1 VLNILKKTMNLF
13 IAIPC
18 YGGNISNLTFHSL
31 FNIIKPLNDM
41 GHNLTIRTLPTE
53 SLISRGRNKFVTMFL
68 DDKKFN
74 GTHLLFID
82 SDIGFTLEN
91 LLRVIEFNR
100 EVVTC
105 TYPVKGFYWQQLLD
119 RIKENTDIDEQTMRD
134 YLLQFNVNLYPNTE
148 FKDGF
153 ARVKES
159 ATGFMMI
166 KREVFTTIM
175 DKNPQLKYKP
185 DLRTGIEGS
194 DNAYDFF
201 PVGIYKEKD
210 GVNRFLSED
219 YYFCR
224 LWEECGGEIW
234 TDLNTSITHLGNCEY
249 HGKMWDQLNRK

>member
-1 VLNILKKTMNLF
+1 
-13 IAIPC
+13 
-18 YGGNISNLTFHSL
+18 
-31 FNIIKPLNDM
+31 M
-41 GHNLTIRTLPTE
+41 GHNLRIETLPTE
-53 SLISRGRNKFVTMFL
+53 SLINRARNKFVTKFL
-68 DDKKFN
+68 DNKEFN

-82 SDIGFTLEN
+82 ADIGFTIQN
-91 LLRVIEFNR
+91 LLRVIEFNK

-119 RIKENTDIDEQTMRD
+119 RIKENNNIDEQTMRD

-148 FKDGF
+148 FKQGF

-166 KREVFTTIM
+166 KRNVFTTII

-185 DLRTGIEGS
+185 DLRTGIENS
-194 DNAYDFF
+194 QNAYDFF

-224 LWEECGGEIW
+224 LAEECGFEIW
-234 TDLNTSITHLGNCEY
+234 TDLSTPITHLGSTEY
-249 HGKMWDQLNRK
+249 HGMFMTQLNRK

>member
-1 VLNILKKTMNLF
+1 MNIL

-18 YGGNISNLTFHSL
+18 YGGNISNMTFHSL
-31 FNIIKPLNDM
+31 FNTIKILNDM
-41 GHNLTIRTLPTE
+41 GHNLRIETLPAE
-53 SLISRGRNKFVTMFL
+53 SLISRGRNKFVTKFL
-68 DDKKFN
+68 DNKDFK
-74 GTHLLFID
+74 GTHILFID
-82 SDIGFTLEN
+82 SDIGFTLQN
-91 LLRVIEFNR
+91 ILRVIEFNR

-119 RIKENTDIDEQTMRD
+119 RIKENNNIDEQTMRD

-185 DLRTGIEGS
+185 DLRTGIENS
-194 DNAYDFF
+194 QNAYDFF
-201 PVGIYKEKD
+201 PVGCYKEKD
-210 GVNRFLSED
+210 GVTRYLSED

-224 LWEECGGEIW
+224 LAEECGFEIW
-234 TDLNTSITHLGNCEY
+234 TDLSTPITHLGSTEY
-249 HGKMWDQLNRK
+249 HGMFMTQLNKK

>member
-1 VLNILKKTMNLF
+1 
-13 IAIPC
+13 
-18 YGGNISNLTFHSL
+18 
-31 FNIIKPLNDM
+31 M
-41 GHNLTIRTLPTE
+41 GHNLRIETLPTE
-53 SLISRGRNKFVTMFL
+53 SLINRARNKFVTKFL
-68 DDKKFN
+68 DNKEFN

-82 SDIGFTLEN
+82 ADIGFTLQN
-91 LLRVIEFNR
+91 LLRVIEFNK

-119 RIKENTDIDEQTMRD
+119 RIKENNNIDEQTMRD

-148 FKDGF
+148 FKNGF

-166 KREVFTTIM
+166 RREVFTTIM

-185 DLRTGIEGS
+185 DLRTGIENS
-194 DNAYDFF
+194 ENAFDFF

-224 LWEECGGEIW
+224 LAEECGFEIW
-234 TDLNTSITHLGNCEY
+234 TDLSTPITHLGSTEY
-249 HGKMWDQLNRK
+249 YGSFMTQLNRK

>member
-1 VLNILKKTMNLF
+1 M
-13 IAIPC
+13 
-18 YGGNISNLTFHSL
+18 TFHSL

-119 RIKENTDIDEQTMRD
+119 RIKENNNIDEKTMRD

-148 FKDGF
+148 FNNGF

-159 ATGFMMI
+159 ATGFMLI
-166 KREVFTTIM
+166 KRKVFTTIM
-175 DKNPQLKYKP
+175 NKNPHLKYKP

-210 GVNRFLSED
+210 GVNRYLSED

-224 LWEECGGEIW
+224 LAEECGFEIW
-234 TDLNTSITHLGNCEY
+234 TDLSTPITHLGSTEY
-249 HGKMWDQLNRK
+249 HGNFITQLNKK

>member
-1 VLNILKKTMNLF
+1 
-13 IAIPC
+13 
-18 YGGNISNLTFHSL
+18 
-31 FNIIKPLNDM
+31 M
-41 GHNLTIRTLPTE
+41 GHNLRIETLPTE
-53 SLISRGRNKFVTMFL
+53 SLINRARNKFVTKFL
-68 DDKKFN
+68 DNKEFN

-82 SDIGFTLEN
+82 ADIGFTLQN
-91 LLRVIEFNR
+91 LLRVIEFNK

-119 RIKENTDIDEQTMRD
+119 RIKENNNIDEQTMRD

-148 FKDGF
+148 FKQGF

-166 KREVFTTIM
+166 RREVFTTIM
-175 DKNPQLKYKP
+175 NKNPQLKYKP
-185 DLRTGIEGS
+185 DLRTGIENS
-194 DNAYDFF
+194 QNAYDFF

-224 LWEECGGEIW
+224 LAEECGFEIW
-234 TDLNTSITHLGNCEY
+234 TDLSTPITHLGSTEY
-249 HGKMWDQLNRK
+249 HGMFMTQLNRK

>member
-1 VLNILKKTMNLF
+1 
-13 IAIPC
+13 
-18 YGGNISNLTFHSL
+18 
-31 FNIIKPLNDM
+31 M
-41 GHNLTIRTLPTE
+41 GHNLRIETLPTE
-53 SLISRGRNKFVTMFL
+53 SLINRARNKFVTKFL
-68 DDKKFN
+68 DNKEFN

-82 SDIGFTLEN
+82 ADIGFTLQN
-91 LLRVIEFNR
+91 LLRVIEFNK

-119 RIKENTDIDEQTMRD
+119 RIKENNNIDEQTMRD

-148 FKDGF
+148 FKNGF

-166 KREVFTTIM
+166 RREVFTTII

-185 DLRTGIEGS
+185 DLRTGIENS
-194 DNAYDFF
+194 QNAYDFF

-224 LWEECGGEIW
+224 LAEECGFEIW
-234 TDLNTSITHLGNCEY
+234 TDLSTPITHLGSTEY
-249 HGKMWDQLNRK
+249 HGMFMTQLNRK

>member
-1 VLNILKKTMNLF
+1 
-13 IAIPC
+13 
-18 YGGNISNLTFHSL
+18 
-31 FNIIKPLNDM
+31 M
-41 GHNLTIRTLPTE
+41 GHNLRIETLPTE
-53 SLISRGRNKFVTMFL
+53 SLINRARNKFVTKFL
-68 DDKKFN
+68 DNKEFN

-82 SDIGFTLEN
+82 ADIGFTIQN
-91 LLRVIEFNR
+91 LLRVIEFNK

-119 RIKENTDIDEQTMRD
+119 RIKENNNIDEQTMRD

-148 FKDGF
+148 FKNGF
-153 ARVKES
+153 GRVKES

-175 DKNPQLKYKP
+175 NKNPQLKYKP

-194 DNAYDFF
+194 ENAYDFF

-224 LWEECGGEIW
+224 LAEKCGFEIW
-234 TDLNTSITHLGNCEY
+234 TDLSTPITHLGSTEY
-249 HGKMWDQLNRK
+249 HGMFMTQLNKK

>member
-1 VLNILKKTMNLF
+1 
-13 IAIPC
+13 
-18 YGGNISNLTFHSL
+18 
-31 FNIIKPLNDM
+31 
-41 GHNLTIRTLPTE
+41 
-53 SLISRGRNKFVTMFL
+53 MFL
-68 DDKKFN
+68 DDKKFD

-119 RIKENTDIDEQTMRD
+119 RIKENNNIDEQTMRD

-148 FKDGF
+148 FKNGF
-153 ARVKES
+153 GRVKES
-159 ATGFMMI
+159 ATGFMLI
-166 KREVFTTIM
+166 KREVFTTII
-175 DKNPQLKYKP
+175 DKFPNLKYKP
-185 DLRTGIEGS
+185 DLRTGIENS
-194 DNAYDFF
+194 QNAFDFF
-201 PVGIYKEKD
+201 PVGIYREKD

-234 TDLNTSITHLGNCEY
+234 TDLSTPITHLGSTEY
-249 HGKMWDQLNRK
+249 HGSFISQLNKK

>member
-1 VLNILKKTMNLF
+1 MNIF

-18 YGGNISNLTFHSL
+18 YAGNISNLTFHSL

-53 SLISRGRNKFVTMFL
+53 SLISRGRNKFATMFL
-68 DDKKFN
+68 DDKEFN

-82 SDIGFTLEN
+82 SDIGFNINN
-91 LLRVIEFNR
+91 LKRVIEFNKD
-100 EVVTC
+100 VVTC

-119 RIKENTDIDEQTMRD
+119 RIKKNTDMDEKLMRD
-134 YLLQFNVNLYPNTE
+134 YLLQFNVNLYPNTQ
-148 FKDGF
+148 FNKGF

-175 DKNPQLKYKP
+175 NKNPHLKYKP

-201 PVGIYKEKD
+201 PVGCYKEKD
-210 GVNRFLSED
+210 GVTRYLSED

-234 TDLNTSITHLGNCEY
+234 TDLQTPITHLGFTEY
-249 HGKMWDQLNRK
+249 HGSFITQLNRR

>member
-1 VLNILKKTMNLF
+1 MNLF

-18 YGGNISNLTFHSL
+18 FGGNVSNLTFHSIL
-31 FNIIKPLNDM
+31 NTLRWLNDQ
-41 GHNLTIRTLPTE
+41 GHNIRVETLPTE
-53 SLISRGRNKFVTMFL
+53 SLINRARNKFVTKFL
-68 DDKKFN
+68 DNKEFN

-82 SDIGFTLEN
+82 ADIGFNIEN
-91 LLRVIEFNR
+91 LKRIIEFDR

-119 RIKENTDIDEQTMRD
+119 RIKKNTDIDEKLMRD

-148 FKDGF
+148 FKNGF

-166 KREVFTTIM
+166 RREVFTTIM
-175 DKNPQLKYKP
+175 DKFPNLKYKP
-185 DLRTGIEGS
+185 DLRTGIENS
-194 DNAYDFF
+194 QNAFDFF

-234 TDLNTSITHLGNCEY
+234 TDLSTPITHLGFTEY
-249 HGKMWDQLNRK
+249 HGSFITQLNRR

>member
-1 VLNILKKTMNLF
+1 MNIF

-31 FNIIKPLNDM
+31 FNIIKPLNDL

-68 DDKKFN
+68 DDKKFD

-82 SDIGFTLEN
+82 SDIGFSLEN
-91 LLRVIEFNR
+91 ILRVIEFNR

-148 FKDGF
+148 FKNGF

-166 KREVFTTIM
+166 KRNVFTTII

-185 DLRTGIEGS
+185 DLRTGIENS
-194 DNAYDFF
+194 QNAYDFF
-201 PVGIYKEKD
+201 PVGIYREKD

-224 LWEECGGEIW
+224 LAEECGFEIW
-234 TDLNTSITHLGNCEY
+234 TDLSTPITHLGFTEY
-249 HGKMWDQLNRK
+249 HGSFITQLNRR

>member
-1 VLNILKKTMNLF
+1 
-13 IAIPC
+13 
-18 YGGNISNLTFHSL
+18 
-31 FNIIKPLNDM
+31 
-41 GHNLTIRTLPTE
+41 
-53 SLISRGRNKFVTMFL
+53 MFL
-68 DDKKFN
+68 DDKKFD
-74 GTHLLFID
+74 GTHLLFVD
-82 SDIGFTLEN
+82 SDIGFSLEN
-91 LLRVIEFNR
+91 ILRVIEFNK

-119 RIKENTDIDEQTMRD
+119 RIKENNNIDEQTMRD

-148 FKDGF
+148 FKNGF

-166 KREVFTTIM
+166 RREVFTTIM

-185 DLRTGIEGS
+185 DLRTGIENS
-194 DNAYDFF
+194 QNAYDFF

-224 LWEECGGEIW
+224 LAEECGFEIW
-234 TDLNTSITHLGNCEY
+234 TDLSTPITHLGSTEY
-249 HGKMWDQLNRK
+249 HGMFMTQLNKK

>member
-1 VLNILKKTMNLF
+1 MNIL

-18 YGGNISNLTFHSL
+18 FGGNVSNLTFHSIL
-31 FNIIKPLNDM
+31 NTLRWLNDQ
-41 GHNLTIRTLPTE
+41 GHNIRVETLPTE
-53 SLISRGRNKFVTMFL
+53 SLINRARNKFVTKFL
-68 DDKKFN
+68 DNKEFN

-82 SDIGFTLEN
+82 ADIGFTIEN
-91 LLRVIEFNR
+91 LKRIIDFNR

-119 RIKENTDIDEQTMRD
+119 RIKENNTIDEQTMRD

-148 FKDGF
+148 FKQGF

-175 DKNPQLKYKP
+175 NKNPQLKYKP
-185 DLRTGIEGS
+185 DLRTGIENS
-194 DNAYDFF
+194 QNAFDFF
-201 PVGIYKEKD
+201 PVGIYREKD

-234 TDLNTSITHLGNCEY
+234 TDLSTPITHLGSTEY
-249 HGKMWDQLNRK
+249 HGSFISQLNKK

>member
-1 VLNILKKTMNLF
+1 M
-13 IAIPC
+13 
-18 YGGNISNLTFHSL
+18 TFHSL
-31 FNIIKPLNDM
+31 FNIIKPLNDL

-68 DDKKFN
+68 DDKKFD

-82 SDIGFTLEN
+82 SDIGFSLEN
-91 LLRVIEFNR
+91 ILRVIEFNR

-119 RIKENTDIDEQTMRD
+119 RIKENTDIDEKTMRD

-148 FKDGF
+148 FKQGF

-175 DKNPQLKYKP
+175 DKFPNLKYKP
-185 DLRTGIEGS
+185 DLRTGIENS
-194 DNAYDFF
+194 QNAFDFF

-224 LWEECGGEIW
+224 LAEECGFEIW
-234 TDLNTSITHLGNCEY
+234 TDLSTPITHLGSTEY
-249 HGKMWDQLNRK
+249 HGMFMTQLNRK

>member
-1 VLNILKKTMNLF
+1 M
-13 IAIPC
+13 
-18 YGGNISNLTFHSL
+18 TFHSIL
-31 FNIIKPLNDM
+31 NTLRWLNDQ
-41 GHNLTIRTLPTE
+41 GHNIRVETLPTE
-53 SLISRGRNKFVTMFL
+53 SLINRARNKFVTKFL
-68 DDKKFN
+68 DNKEFN

-82 SDIGFTLEN
+82 ADIGFNIEN
-91 LLRVIEFNR
+91 LKRIIEFDR

-119 RIKENTDIDEQTMRD
+119 RIKENNNIDEQTMRD

-148 FKDGF
+148 FKNGF

-166 KREVFTTIM
+166 KRNVFTTIM

-234 TDLNTSITHLGNCEY
+234 TDLSTPITHLGSTEY
-249 HGKMWDQLNRK
+249 HGMFMTQLNKK

>member
-1 VLNILKKTMNLF
+1 MNIL

-31 FNIIKPLNDM
+31 FNCIKTLNDM
-41 GHNLTIRTLPTE
+41 GHNLRIETLPTE
-53 SLISRGRNKFVTMFL
+53 SLINRARNKFVTKFL
-68 DDKKFN
+68 DNKEFN

-82 SDIGFTLEN
+82 ADIGFTLHN
-91 LLRVIEFNR
+91 LLRVIEFNK

-119 RIKENTDIDEQTMRD
+119 RIKENNNIDEQTMRD

-148 FKDGF
+148 FKNGF

-166 KREVFTTIM
+166 RKEVFTTII
-175 DKNPQLKYKP
+175 DKFPNLKYKP
-185 DLRTGIEGS
+185 DLRTGIENS
-194 DNAYDFF
+194 QNAFDFF

-224 LWEECGGEIW
+224 LAEECGFEIW
-234 TDLNTSITHLGNCEY
+234 TDLSTPINHLGSTEFY
-249 HGKMWDQLNRK
+249 GSFISQLNKK

>member
-1 VLNILKKTMNLF
+1 MNLF

-18 YGGNISNLTFHSL
+18 YGGNVSNLTFHSL
-31 FNIIKPLNDM
+31 FNIIKPLNDL

-68 DDKKFN
+68 DDKKFD

-82 SDIGFTLEN
+82 SDIGFSLEN
-91 LLRVIEFNR
+91 ILRVIEFNR

-119 RIKENTDIDEQTMRD
+119 RIKENTNIDEKTMRD
-134 YLLQFNVNLYPNTE
+134 YLLQFNVNLYPNTQ
-148 FKDGF
+148 FNNGF

-175 DKNPQLKYKP
+175 DKNPNLKYKP
-185 DLRTGIEGS
+185 DLRTGIENS
-194 DNAYDFF
+194 QNAFDFF
-201 PVGIYKEKD
+201 PVGIYREKD
-210 GVNRFLSED
+210 GVNRYLSED

-224 LWEECGGEIW
+224 LAEECGFEIW
-234 TDLNTSITHLGNCEY
+234 TDISTSITHLGSTEY
-249 HGKMWDQLNRK
+249 HGCFSTQLNKK

>member
-1 VLNILKKTMNLF
+1 MNLF

-31 FNIIKPLNDM
+31 FNIIKPLNDL

-68 DDKKFN
+68 DDKKFD

-91 LLRVIEFNR
+91 ILRVIEFNR

-119 RIKENTDIDEQTMRD
+119 RIKENTNIDEKTMRD

-148 FKDGF
+148 FKNNFGK
-153 ARVKES
+153 VKES
-159 ATGFMMI
+159 ATGFMLI
-166 KREVFTTIM
+166 KRNVFTTIM
-175 DKNPQLKYKP
+175 DKNPHLKYKP
-185 DLRTGIEGS
+185 DLRTGIENS
-194 DNAYDFF
+194 QNAFDFF

-210 GVNRFLSED
+210 GISRYLSED

-234 TDLNTSITHLGNCEY
+234 TDLQTPITHLGSTEY
-249 HGKMWDQLNRK
+249 HGSFISQLNKK

>member
-1 VLNILKKTMNLF
+1 MNII

-18 YGGNISNLTFHSL
+18 YSGNISNLTFHSVL
-31 FNIIKPLNDM
+31 NTLRWLNDS
-41 GHNLTIRTLPTE
+41 GHNVRLETLPTE
-53 SLISRGRNKFVTMFL
+53 SLINRARNKFVTKFL
-68 DDKKFN
+68 ENKEFN

-82 SDIGFTLEN
+82 ADIGFTVEN
-91 LLRVIEFNR
+91 LKRVIDFNKDI
-100 EVVTC
+100 VTC

-119 RIKENTDIDEQTMRD
+119 RIKKNTDIDEKTMRD

-148 FKDGF
+148 FKHGF

-166 KREVFTTIM
+166 KREVFTTIIN
-175 DKNPQLKYKP
+175 KNPQLKYKP

-224 LWEECGGEIW
+224 LAEECGFEIW
-234 TDLNTSITHLGNCEY
+234 TDLSTPITHLGSTEY
-249 HGKMWDQLNRK
+249 HGMFMTQLNRK

>member
-1 VLNILKKTMNLF
+1 
-13 IAIPC
+13 
-18 YGGNISNLTFHSL
+18 
-31 FNIIKPLNDM
+31 M
-41 GHNLTIRTLPTE
+41 GHNLRIETLPTE
-53 SLISRGRNKFVTMFL
+53 SLINRARNKFVTKFL
-68 DDKKFN
+68 DNKEFN

-82 SDIGFTLEN
+82 ADIGFTLQN
-91 LLRVIEFNR
+91 LLRVIEFNK

-119 RIKENTDIDEQTMRD
+119 RIKENNNIDEQTMRD

-148 FKDGF
+148 FKQGF

-166 KREVFTTIM
+166 RREVFTTIM

-185 DLRTGIEGS
+185 DLRTGIENS
-194 DNAYDFF
+194 ENAFDFF

-224 LWEECGGEIW
+224 LAEECGFEIW
-234 TDLNTSITHLGNCEY
+234 TDLSTPITHLGSTEY
-249 HGKMWDQLNRK
+249 HGSFISQLNKK

>member
-1 VLNILKKTMNLF
+1 MNIL

-18 YGGNISNLTFHSL
+18 YGGNVSNLTFHSL
-31 FNIIKPLNDM
+31 LNTLRWLNDS
-41 GHNLTIRTLPTE
+41 GHNVRIETLPTE
-53 SLISRGRNKFVTMFL
+53 SLISRARNKFVTKFL
-68 DDKKFN
+68 ENKEFN

-82 SDIGFTLEN
+82 ADIGFNIEN
-91 LLRVIEFNR
+91 LKRIIEFDR

-119 RIKENTDIDEQTMRD
+119 RIKQNTNIDEQTMRD
-134 YLLQFNVNLYPNTE
+134 YLLQFNVNLYPNTQ
-148 FKDGF
+148 FNNGF

-166 KREVFTTIM
+166 RREVFTTIM
-175 DKNPQLKYKP
+175 QKFPHLKYKP

-194 DNAYDFF
+194 QNAFDFF

-210 GVNRFLSED
+210 GVNRYLSED

-234 TDLNTSITHLGNCEY
+234 TDLSTPITHLGSTEY
-249 HGKMWDQLNRK
+249 HGMFMTQLNRR